1 MPSQFLIVIGGPT
14 AVGKTKL
21 AIALAQRYNCE
32 IVSADGRQFYREMN
46 IGTAKPSLNELAQ
59 VKHHFI
65 NNKSVTE
72 LYGAGHY
79 EKEAIP
85 LIEQLLKEHDIA
97 VLVGGSGLY
106 INAILNGVDE
116 FPEVPTHIRE
126 HLNTTFAQ
134 NGLAWLQQQLKQKD
148 EAYYNLVDINN
159 PQRII
164 RALEIIEWSGQ
175 TFSSQLKQTQV
186 QRSFT
191 AIPIFIN
198 TERHLLYQHI
208 NSRVETMME
217 MDWLAE
223 AKTLLPY
230 RHCNALKTVG
240 YTELMAH
247 LDGAY
252 SLAEAI
258 DKIKQRT
265 RHYAKRQ
272 ITWFKNQGNF
282 ETFAPQALEAITAY
296 IDLIRQH
303 D

>member
-32 IVSADGRQFYREMN
+32 IISADGRQFYREMS
-46 IGTAKPSLNELAQ
+46 IGTAKPSLKELAQ

-85 LIEQLLKEHDIA
+85 LIEHLLKEHNVA

-106 INAILNGVDE
+106 INAILNGVDD
-116 FPEVPTHIRE
+116 FPEIPFHIRE

-148 EAYYNLVDINN
+148 EAYYKLVDINN
-159 PQRII
+159 PQRLM
-164 RALEIIEWSGQ
+164 RALEVIEFSGQ

-191 AIPIFIN
+191 AIPLFIN
-198 TERHLLYQHI
+198 IERNVLYQHI

-217 MDWLAE
+217 MGWLAE
-223 AKTLLPY
+223 AQTLLPY
-230 RHCNALKTVG
+230 RHYNALKTVG

-252 SLAEAI
+252 SLTEAI

-282 ETFAPQALEAITAY
+282 ETFDPQAPETITAY